1 MKENFDTI
9 FKAALLGLMALF
21 LWLYAQGRDVGR
33 FAYFRD
39 GELEFVL
46 DTTTG
51 VVYQG
56 GYAMN
61 HLTGKEGSAADPPKG
76 PVGK

>member
-1 MKENFDTI
+1 MNNTVDMI
-9 FKAALLGLMALF
+9 FKAALLALLAVF
-21 LWLYAQGRDVGR
+21 VWLYALGRDNGR
-33 FAYFRD
+33 YAYFRE

-46 DTTTG
+46 DTATG

-61 HLTGKEGSAADPPKG
+61 HLTGAEG
-76 PVGK
+76 PVKK